1 MHQKCC
7 KVMKYEEF
15 KAGEIILESGEL
27 AKKFFVIIDGN
38 VNLFL
43 PKSKEQIKY
52 EISERS

>member
-1 MHQKCC
+1 
-7 KVMKYEEF
+7 MKYEEF